1 MAHGLEEGGRL
12 MDDNAMR
19 IVQALLARWALLG
32 LIGQLLGVLLIVY
45 GFRISPDSGAMY
57 HVEGR
62 AYPHLVLR
70 AVRPWAYRLGW
81 LLVIAG
87 TALQM
92 VPEVLGVIQ
101 ERP

>member
-1 MAHGLEEGGRL
+1 

-19 IVQALLARWALLG
+19 IVQALLARSAFLG

-45 GFRISPDSGAMY
+45 GLRTSPDSGAMY

-62 AYPHLVLR
+62 AYPRLVLR

-81 LLVIAG
+81 LLVVIG

-92 VPEVLGVIQ
+92 VPEVISIV
-101 ERP
+101 RTRF